1 MRASLCLLLT
11 VLASADAAAQ
21 STAIASRASAVRRV
35 LLLHSYEQGGAW
47 PDAVTS
53 GVRDTLDGA
62 GVSVELWIE
71 YLDVHRHSSPAH
83 LARAFDVVRGKAA
96 EIPFDIV
103 VASDDA
109 AAALVADNLDTAFTG
124 QPIVVIGL
132 GERSL
137 VDRFPAGKVTALL
150 EDIDANQMPTLAD
163 RLRPGTRHFVVVTDN
178 TRTGAS
184 VLQRYRDYAR
194 TRPDLTFEWIDG
206 RDVPLDRIVERVGR
220 VESSAAI
227 ILSSFRRDR
236 DERHYPQGLAVR
248 RIAEAAAAPIY
259 TPILSSMGQGMMI
272 GFENRGYR
280 HGTWAAQQVLRL
292 IENPSAPLTA
302 LVPEAAGRVVADVQ
316 ALARWGVPR
325 DRLPPGT
332 IFVNEPPSFYRANKQ
347 AVWTA
352 VAVAILQSLAI
363 IALVVN
369 VNRRHRAERALRSRT
384 DHLERT
390 LVELER
396 ARIDRLEMEERLRQ
410 SQRLESMGRLAGG
423 IAHDFNNLLTVILS
437 YVELASS
444 EVRPGSLL
452 ESHLGQIK
460 LAGGSAA
467 DLTRQIL
474 AFSRRQVLSPENV
487 DVNALVRESYGLI
500 SRLLSENIETTL
512 ELAEP
517 LPRVRID
524 RTQLQ
529 QVLMNLA
536 VNARDAMQHGG
547 RLRIE
552 TAAMDIDSEYAAS
565 HPTLKTGPSVVIT
578 VADTGEGIA
587 PDVLEHIFDP
597 FFTTKPKGRGTGLG
611 LASVYGT
618 VKQSGGWIFASSEV
632 GQGTTFRIHFPALA
646 TTEQYGRARSGT
658 STPLR
663 AH

>member
-1 MRASLCLLLT
+1 MRASFCLLLSL
-11 VLASADAAAQ
+11 VAAGDAAAQ
-21 STAIASRASAVRRV
+21 LPPLAPRASAVTRV
-35 LLLHSYEQGGAW
+35 LVLQSYEQGGVW
-47 PDAVTS
+47 PDAVTA
-53 GVRDTLDGA
+53 GLRDTLDGA
-62 GVSVELWIE
+62 GASVELWIE
-71 YLDVHRHSSPAH
+71 YLDVHRHSSPDQQ
-83 LARAFDVVRGKAA
+83 ARAFGIVRRKAA
-96 EIPFDIV
+96 EVAFDMV

-109 AAALVADNLDTAFTG
+109 AATLVAAHADTVFAG
-124 QPIVVIGL
+124 LPIVVVGL
-132 GERSL
+132 GEQAL
-137 VDRFPAGKVTALL
+137 VERFPPGRATALL
-150 EDIDANQMPTLAD
+150 EGIDAHQMPALAE
-163 RLRPGTRHFVVVTDN
+163 RLRPGTRHFVIVTDN

-184 VLQRYRDYAR
+184 VQQLYRAFAH

-206 RDVPLDRIVERVGR
+206 REIPLDRIVERVGATSR
-220 VESSAAI
+220 DAAI

-236 DERHYPQGLAVR
+236 DQRHYPQGLAVR
-248 RIAEAAAAPIY
+248 RIAEAATAPIY
-259 TPILSSMGQGMMI
+259 TPILSAMGQGMMI

-292 IENPSAPLTA
+292 IETPTARLTP
-302 LVPEAAGRVVADVQ
+302 LVPETAGRVVADVQ

-325 DRLPPGT
+325 ERLPPDT
-332 IFVNEPPSFYRANKQ
+332 IFVNETPSFYRANKR

-352 VAVAILQSLAI
+352 VVVAALQTVAI

-369 VNRRHRAERALRSRT
+369 INRRRRAEQALRNRT

-444 EVRPGSLL
+444 DARPGSTL
-452 ESHLGQIK
+452 ESHLNQIK

-474 AFSRRQVLSPENV
+474 AFSRRQVLSPEDV
-487 DVNALVRESYGLI
+487 DVSALVRESYGLI
-500 SRLLSENIETTL
+500 SRLLSENIETSL
-512 ELAEP
+512 DLADS

-529 QVLMNLA
+529 QVLLNLA
-536 VNARDAMQHGG
+536 VNSRDAMQQGG
-547 RLRIE
+547 RLVIR
-552 TAAMDIDSEYAAS
+552 TAAVDVDSEYAAA
-565 HPTLKTGPSVVIT
+565 HPTLRPGPTVVIT
-578 VADTGEGIA
+578 VADNGDGMA

-618 VKQSGGWIFASSEV
+618 VKQSGGWIYASSQV
-632 GQGTTFRIHFPALA
+632 GHGTTFTIHFPALA
-646 TTEQYGRARSGT
+646 RTGASQVPATSIGT
-658 STPLR
+658 I
-663 AH
+663 